1 MAEPEPAQPPP
12 EQIGVVYTPST
23 DPQLKPSTPFGKKG
37 IKEYI
42 ENLLSANFN
51 FVRIQWVDLIN
62 DIRYRVVTKAYFA
75 KLLHSS
81 ARPGVSITKCA
92 LGLVFLSVADG
103 FSPIG
108 EYLYVLDLSSLRLCG
123 YQPRHAAIMGWF
135 QEKTPLPGR
144 NGRLSYEVDLCPR
157 TILRR
162 VVEKAKNEL
171 SLSFLIGVESEFILL
186 TQTHPIEAV
195 NNHGWSNSAA
205 LPSGSVEAKVLEEIA
220 DALSAAEIELQ
231 MYHAEAAPGQY
242 EVVTGPLGP
251 LQAAD
256 ALVHTRE
263 TIYNVA
269 SKHGLRATFAP
280 RVYMDSCGSAAHTHI
295 SIHSSSPP
303 SPSTS
308 SPNLTS
314 LEASFLAGLLTHLP
328 SLTILTLPLS
338 ASYKRMVDGA
348 WSGGTYVCWGT
359 DNREAPIRLC
369 NATSPASRNFEVKCV
384 DGTSN
389 PYLAFAGLIAAGVEG
404 GVKINRAL
412 EVRDCSAHGE
422 LGKTAAEMGEEER
435 VRFGI
440 TERLPLNWEEAREAF
455 RGDAVL
461 GEVFGE
467 AFVTGYLNVNKTL
480 KEKMSVKEKL
490 TDGLDEEATLKL
502 LVENY

>member
-1 MAEPEPAQPPP
+1 MRKSN
-12 EQIGVVYTPST
+12 YTS
-23 DPQLKPSTPFGKKG
+23 SFH
-37 IKEYI
+37 
-42 ENLLSANFN
+42 

-62 DIRYRVVTKAYFA
+62 NIRYRVVTRAYFE
-75 KLLHSS
+75 KLLCSS

-92 LGLVFLSVADG
+92 LGLVFLSLADG
-103 FSPIG
+103 FGPIG
-108 EYLYVLDLSSLRLCG
+108 EYIYVLDLSSFRECG
-123 YQPRHAAIMGWF
+123 YEPRHAAVFGWF

-144 NGRLSYEVDLCPR
+144 NGRLTYEVDLCPR

-171 SLSFLIGVESEFILL
+171 NLSFLIGVESEFILL
-186 TQTHPIEAV
+186 EQTNPTIEAV
-195 NNHGWSNSAA
+195 NNHGWSNSPA

-220 DALSAAEIELQ
+220 HALSAAGIELQ

-295 SIHSSSPP
+295 SIHSSSSPP
-303 SPSTS
+303 TSPSS

-389 PYLAFAGLIAAGVEG
+389 PYLAFAGLIAAGVD
-404 GVKINRAL
+404 GVESKRAL
-412 EVRDCSAHGE
+412 GVRDCSE
-422 LGKTAAEMGEEER
+422 LGDGKTAAEMGEEER
-435 VRFGI
+435 VRCGI
-440 TERLPLNWEEAREAF
+440 TERLPLSWEEAREAF

-461 GEVFGE
+461 GEAFGE
-467 AFVTGYLNVNKTL
+467 AFVRGYLNVNKTL
-480 KEKMSVKEKL
+480 KEKMS
-490 TDGLDEEATLKL
+490 DGLGEEAALKL